1 MSLQMTLNLIHSATS
16 LPESVSGAT
25 PCGKQGGPT
34 TGRSGQEAHHAN
46 LSARQAKERGLLTS
60 GTCGRR
66 SFGSLA
72 SQNLASSLAN
82 KLAVRTGLLG
92 STLYKLTWKQRVT
105 PLGRS
110 IYALRASVPRTG
122 GSGFTSWPTPTGPA
136 PHDSENTAGR
146 ARPRKGW
153 SVDLPIAASF
163 AHWPTPKAND
173 YTGGKIPPNR
183 EGGAGLQTAA
193 SWATPAAADSVGS
206 HGGGQH
212 TSLRT
217 QVQQTGS
224 GQTPNGSPAPTEKR
238 GQLNPAHSRW
248 LMGLPPEWDDCAV
261 MAMQS

>member
-16 LPESVSGAT
+16 LPESASGAT

-92 STLYKLTWKQRVT
+92 STLYKLTWKPRVT

-122 GSGFTSWPTPTGPA
+122 GSGFTSWRSPVTQESGISYRRLVTKEGKPWTPGERAYDKETGRLA
-136 PHDSENTAGR
+136 QVCLSQEVQAVVT
-146 ARPRKGW
+146 
-153 SVDLPIAASF
+153 
-163 AHWPTPKAND
+163 HWPTPKAND

-183 EGGAGLQTAA
+183 EGAR
-193 SWATPAAADSVGS
+193 
-206 HGGGQH
+206 HC
-212 TSLRT
+212 
-217 QVQQTGS
+217 
-224 GQTPNGSPAPTEKR
+224 KR
-238 GQLNPAHSRW
+238 
-248 LMGLPPEWDDCAV
+248 
-261 MAMQS
+261 